1 MVSELDK
8 DNNLVWIDL
17 EMTGLEDEHLIIEIA
32 TIVTNGDLEEV
43 AEGPSIAIKRSAQEM
58 QNINEWSKEQHQ
70 KSGLLNH
77 VANSLISI
85 NDAENQTLEFL
96 ANWVEPGKSPICGN
110 SIGTDRRFI
119 RREMPRLDQFLHYR
133 MVDVSTIKELVKR
146 WYPAKELPEKQSN
159 HLALDDIRESIEE
172 LRWYRTT
179 FFKESI

>member
-119 RREMPRLDQFLHYR
+119 RREMPRLDKFLHYR

>member
-1 MVSELDK
+1 MVSESDK
-8 DNNLVWIDL
+8 SNNLVWIDL

-43 AEGPSIAIKRSAQEM
+43 AEGPSIAIKRSSQEM

-119 RREMPRLDQFLHYR
+119 RREMPRLDKFLHYR

>member
-43 AEGPSIAIKRSAQEM
+43 AEGPSIAIKRSSLEM

-119 RREMPRLDQFLHYR
+119 RREMPRLDKFLHYR

>member
-119 RREMPRLDQFLHYR
+119 RREMPRLDKFLHYR

-146 WYPAKELPEKQSN
+146 WYPAQELPEKQSN
-159 HLALDDIRESIEE
+159 HLALDDLRESIEE
-172 LRWYRTT
+172 
-179 FFKESI
+179 FS

>member
-43 AEGPSIAIKRSAQEM
+43 AEGPSIAIKRRSLEM

-96 ANWVEPGKSPICGN
+96 ANWAEPGKSPICGN

-119 RREMPRLDQFLHYR
+119 RREMPRLDKFLHYR

>member
-77 VANSLISI
+77 VANSSISI